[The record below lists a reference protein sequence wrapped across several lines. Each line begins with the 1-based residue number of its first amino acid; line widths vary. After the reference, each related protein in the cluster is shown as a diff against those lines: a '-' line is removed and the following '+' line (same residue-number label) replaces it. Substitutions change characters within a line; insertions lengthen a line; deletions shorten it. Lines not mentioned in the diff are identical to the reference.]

1 MLAAAQY
8 DAGSAVIGFVLEQD
22 SRSGQV
28 RFSNTSTDL
37 TLTAMFHGNSLQKSL
52 AMYQVLNRVLDVFPF
67 FPSPSLDQLLDLAV
81 HLHRRNFR
89 RNPVL

>member
-8 DAGSAVIGFVLEQD
+8 DAGSAVIGFVLEQV
-22 SRSGQV
+22 RSGQV
-28 RFSNTSTDL
+28 FKHQLGTDL